1 MTDLKR
7 FEYVLALS
15 ECMNF
20 SQAAS
25 KLGISQST
33 LSQYIQKLEKD
44 LGVSL
49 FERTT
54 ANLRLT
60 QYGEIYLKSA
70 REILDIYSTTLDT
83 LSDADKGATGVVRMG
98 ISPSRAPFLLAGLT
112 EEFKKE
118 YPNVKL
124 YFSESKT
131 VNIIKK
137 LYEGSVDFAVT
148 VDDSLEKNSDFIC
161 EAVATESIMLVGAKE
176 KKLCSLLQ
184 NGEFDFTKAKDMPFI
199 LLGDDQLLTGEF
211 YRLSKKCSVSPEVAV
226 QVSELSTAIALVK
239 KGLGLTLL
247 PSSYKQY
254 GNLGDELDFLSIEQA
269 KLRRK
274 VVVAYR
280 KDKYLNKPSK
290 ALISLIK
297 SK

>member
-7 FEYVLALS
+7 FEYVLALA

-20 SQAAS
+20 SQAAG

-70 REILDIYSTTLDT
+70 RRILDIYATTLDT

-98 ISPSRAPFLLAGLT
+98 ISPSRAPFLLAGIT

-118 YPNVKL
+118 YPKVKL
-124 YFSESKT
+124 HFSESKT
-131 VNIIKK
+131 VDIIKK
-137 LYEGSVDFAVT
+137 LYEGSIDFAVT
-148 VDDSLEKNSDFIC
+148 VDDSLEKNNDFCC
-161 EAVATESIMLVGAKE
+161 ETVASESIMLVGAK
-176 KKLCSLLQ
+176 KKGISSLSK
-184 NGEFDFTKAKDMPFI
+184 NGEIDFTKTKDMPFI

-211 YRLSKKCSVSPEVAV
+211 YRLSKKCSVSPEVTV

-239 KGLGLTLL
+239 QGLGLTLL

-254 GNLGDELDFLSIEQA
+254 GNLSDELDFLSIEQGQL
-269 KLRRK
+269 KRK
-274 VVVAYR
+274 VVVVYR

-297 SK
+297 TK